1 MEPAPERPA
10 GRKLSTL
17 VVGMLA
23 GALIAATA
31 ITAQGTDLRPART
44 TDIADLVAEAKS
56 RNEDLQRQAEAL
68 RADNERLTA
77 EQSSTQILTPDPQ
90 VQLAAGLTAVTGPG
104 VQISLSD
111 APVDYDPV
119 GVDPELLVIH
129 EQDVQTFVNA
139 LWAGGAEA
147 MTIQG
152 QRVVATTAVKCVGN
166 TIVLEGVPYA
176 PPYEITAIGDQSALL
191 AALHADPKVQIFQ
204 QYVAVHHLGYTEQR
218 LAQVRMPAYS
228 GIMPDLAVARPTN
241 R

>member
-1 MEPAPERPA
+1 MDSAADRPA
-10 GRKLSTL
+10 GRNLSTL

-44 TDIADLVAEAKS
+44 TDIADLVAEAKA
-56 RNEDLQRQAEAL
+56 RNEELQRQAEAL
-68 RADNERLTA
+68 RADNERLAA
-77 EQSSTQILTPDPQ
+77 EQGATEVLAPAPE
-90 VQLAAGLTAVTGPG
+90 VQFAAGLSAVVGPA
-104 VQISLSD
+104 VRVSLSD

-176 PPYEITAIGDQSALL
+176 PPYVITAIGDQDALVSALD
-191 AALHADPKVQIFQ
+191 ADPKVQIFQ

-218 LAQVRMPAYS
+218 LSRVEMPAYT
-228 GIMPDLAVARPTN
+228 GILPDQAVAQPN